1 MDNSSHITKL
11 RFFSLYHKQIKD
23 KIIVAVLKKRYL
35 CRRMRQFRQQIISYL
50 LLLTIGF
57 YLGGSTLFVHSHNID
72 GIKIVHSHPF
82 SGNPASH
89 SHSSSSV
96 DTISRLQNTFGVVA
110 ECVAISDNTTFIE
123 QSKAT
128 PVTLDICSAESSLS
142 LLRAPPVLV

>member
-1 MDNSSHITKL
+1 ML
-11 RFFSLYHKQIKD
+11 RISLFFS
-23 KIIVAVLKKRYL
+23 YL

-82 SGNPASH
+82 SGNPSSH

-96 DTISRLQNTFGVVA
+96 DTVSRLQYADGVAA
-110 ECVAISDNTTFIE
+110 ECLTIADDYTLVEQLRTT
-123 QSKAT
+123 SLT
-128 PVTLDICSAESSLS
+128 SDICTAELSLY
-142 LLRAPPVLV
+142 LLRAPPALV

>member
-1 MDNSSHITKL
+1 M
-11 RFFSLYHKQIKD
+11 
-23 KIIVAVLKKRYL
+23 LKKRYL

-89 SHSSSSV
+89 SHSSTSV
-96 DTISRLQNTFGVVA
+96 DTISRLQNTYGVVA
-110 ECVAISDNTTFIE
+110 ESITVTDNATFIE
-123 QSKAT
+123 QSRAISI
-128 PVTLDICSAESSLS
+128 TLDICTAETSLS

>member
-11 RFFSLYHKQIKD
+11 RFFSLYHKQIND

-89 SHSSSSV
+89 SHSSTSV
-96 DTISRLQNTFGVVA
+96 DTISRLQNADGVIT
-110 ECVAISDNTTFIE
+110 ECVAIVGNTTFVE
-123 QSKAT
+123 QSKAISI
-128 PVTLDICSAESSLS
+128 TLDICTAESSLH

>member
-1 MDNSSHITKL
+1 
-11 RFFSLYHKQIKD
+11 
-23 KIIVAVLKKRYL
+23 
-35 CRRMRQFRQQIISYL
+35 MRQFRQQIISYL

-82 SGNPASH
+82 SGNPSSH
-89 SHSSSSV
+89 SHSNSSV
-96 DTISRLQNTFGVVA
+96 DTISRLQNTYGVVA
-110 ECVAISDNTTFIE
+110 EPVTVTDDATFIE

-128 PVTLDICSAESSLS
+128 PVTFDTCTAESSLS